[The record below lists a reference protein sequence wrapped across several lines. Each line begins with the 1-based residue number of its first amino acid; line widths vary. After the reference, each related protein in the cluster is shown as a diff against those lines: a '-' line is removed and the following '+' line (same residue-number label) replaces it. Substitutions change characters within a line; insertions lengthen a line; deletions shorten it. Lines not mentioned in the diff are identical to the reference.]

1 MRSHRNKLISTAALI
16 IVLALMTA
24 AFAGCSGTGASETTA
39 PAASS
44 EPTETTTAAESTST
58 EAATETET
66 EAIESTGLKLTDM
79 KGRDFELDGP
89 ATKIVALTAADCEII
104 YAVGAGDTLVGR
116 GEYCNYPEE
125 VLDIPAVQS
134 GSETNIEQIIALE
147 PDVVIMGTM
156 DQSLEQIE
164 ALEQAGFLV
173 VVTDA
178 QDVDGIYESITLI
191 GGVTG
196 RDSEAAKLNEDI
208 QSELARISEMAAE
221 NKSEEQKSVYFE
233 VSPLE
238 WGLWAA
244 GNGTFMNELAE
255 MIGLENSFSDFE
267 QWGEISQEQV
277 IERDP
282 DYIVTIAMYF
292 GEGPRPEEEIMSRPG
307 WSDITAVK
315 EQQVFSADSDE
326 LSRPGPR
333 IVEGISSLYEF
344 VYGEG

>member
-1 MRSHRNKLISTAALI
+1 MRSHKNKLRTTAALI
-16 IVLALMTA
+16 IVLALLTA
-24 AFAGCSGTGASETTA
+24 AFAGCSGTGTTETPA
-39 PAASS
+39 PAVSS
-44 EPTETTTAAESTST
+44 EPAETTTIAETT
-58 EAATETET
+58 KEASDTTTATDSS
-66 EAIESTGLKLTDM
+66 AIMLTDM

-89 ATKIVALTAADCEII
+89 ATRIVALTAADCEIL

-134 GSETNIEQIIALE
+134 GSETNIEQIISLE

-178 QDVDGIYESITLI
+178 QDVNGIYESISLI

-196 RDSEAAKLNEDI
+196 HDSEAVELNENI
-208 QSELARISEMAAE
+208 KTELAAISEKA
-221 NKSEEQKSVYFE
+221 SEKAGSEKKSVYFE

-244 GNGTFMNELAE
+244 GSGTFMNELAE
-255 MIGLENSFSDFE
+255 LIGLENSFSDVD

-292 GEGPRPEEEIMSRPG
+292 GEGPKPEEEIMSRPG
-307 WSDITAVK
+307 WSDLTAVK
-315 EQQVFSADSDE
+315 NEQVFNADSDE

-333 IVEGISSLYEF
+333 IVEGIKSLYSF
-344 VYGEG
+344 VYGES

>member
-1 MRSHRNKLISTAALI
+1 MRSHKNKLRTMAALI
-16 IVLALMTA
+16 IVLALLTA
-24 AFAGCSGTGASETTA
+24 AFAGCSGNGTTETTA
-39 PAASS
+39 PTISS
-44 EPTETTTAAESTST
+44 VPVETTTIAETT
-58 EAATETET
+58 KEAVENTATES
-66 EAIESTGLKLTDM
+66 STIALTDM

-89 ATKIVALTAADCEII
+89 ATRIVALTAADCEIL
-104 YAVGAGDTLVGR
+104 YAVGAGETLVGR

-147 PDVVIMGTM
+147 PDVIIMGTM

-178 QDVDGIYESITLI
+178 QDVNGIYESISLI

-196 RDSEAAKLNEDI
+196 HDSEAVELNENI
-208 QSELARISEMAAE
+208 KTELAAISEKA
-221 NKSEEQKSVYFE
+221 SEKAGSEKKSVYFE

-244 GNGTFMNELAE
+244 GSGTFMNELAE
-255 MIGLENSFSDFE
+255 LIGLENSFSDVD

-292 GEGPRPEEEIMSRPG
+292 GEGPKPEEEIMSRPG
-307 WSDITAVK
+307 WSDLTAVK
-315 EQQVFSADSDE
+315 NEQVFNADSDE

-333 IVEGISSLYEF
+333 IVEGIKSLYSF
-344 VYGEG
+344 VYGES

>member
-1 MRSHRNKLISTAALI
+1 MRSHKNKIISSAALI
-16 IVLALMTA
+16 LVLALLAM
-24 AFAGCSGTGASETTA
+24 AFAGCSGTETTA
-39 PAASS
+39 SVPSA

-66 EAIESTGLKLTDM
+66 EANESTKINLTDM
-79 KGRDFELDGP
+79 KGRDFELDAP
-89 ATKIVALTAADCEII
+89 ATKIVALTAADCEIV
-104 YAVGAGDTLVGR
+104 YAVGAGDKIVGR
-116 GEYCNYPEE
+116 GEYCNYPEK

-221 NKSEEQKSVYFE
+221 KKSEEQKSVYFE

-244 GNGTFMNELAE
+244 GSGTFMNELAE
-255 MIGLENSFSDFE
+255 MIGLVNSFSDVV

-292 GEGPRPEEEIMSRPG
+292 GEGPRPEEEIISRPG

-315 EQQVFSADSDE
+315 EKQVFNADTDE

-333 IVEGISSLYEF
+333 IVDGISSLYEF